1 MHKTP
6 ADYDAWYASPRG
18 AWIGAREAEL
28 LVRLGKIAPG
38 QTLLDAGSGSGW
50 FTRRFAA
57 TGCEVSGIDRDPG
70 MIAYAASRGGPARYL
85 VGDMTALPL
94 PDKSFDI
101 VTAVTALRFVRDERA
116 ALAEMIR
123 VARWRVVLGLL
134 HRRSLLYLQKRGRG
148 AYASAHWHTRTEVQA
163 LLAAFPQIRAYE
175 IETALFWPGGP
186 ALGQTLEKLPWLPR
200 CCGGFMAVE
209 ILL

>member
-38 QTLLDAGSGSGW
+38 QTLLDAGCGSGW

-57 TGCEVSGIDRDPG
+57 TGCAVGGIDRDPG

-101 VTAVTALRFVRDERA
+101 VSAVTALCFVRDERA

-123 VARWRVVLGLL
+123 VARRCVVLGLL

-148 AYASAHWHTRTEVQA
+148 AYAGAHWHTRTEVQA
-163 LLAAFPQIRAYE
+163 LLATFSQIRAYE

-186 ALGQTLEKLPWLPR
+186 VLGRALEKLPWLPR
-200 CCGGFMAVE
+200 RFGSFIAVE